1 MKIVFF
7 SLDTNKREQFT
18 KAFGEAAELVFV
30 DEILNETTATKGKDA
45 ELICLFVD
53 STVNRS
59 VIDAMPN
66 LKFIVTR
73 STGYNHIDLAY
84 AKEKGILVA
93 NVPGYGSATVAEF
106 AFAFILN
113 LSRRMYLS
121 LDYVKK
127 TQDFH
132 YNPSMEGFD
141 LEGKTLGVVGT
152 GRIGK
157 RAVKMGKGF
166 NMKIVACDIFPDP
179 AFAQEHNFPYMPLN
193 ELLAK
198 SDIVTLHTPYNA
210 DNHHLLNRDNIA
222 LMKKGAYL
230 VNTARGELVDTEA
243 LMWGLKEGIIAGAGL
258 DVLEGESALK
268 KGEQDKI
275 CELNRE
281 LMKMENVLITP
292 HSAFYSV
299 EAVAEIL
306 KITADNVKGFLE
318 NKPVNLV

>member
-7 SLDTNKREQFT
+7 SLDKNKQERFIRV
-18 KAFGEAAELVFV
+18 FGTSEELVFV
-30 DEILNETTATKGKDA
+30 DEILNESSAEKGKDA
-45 ELICLFVD
+45 ELICLFVG
-53 STVNRS
+53 STVNKK
-59 VIDAMPN
+59 VIDAMRN

-73 STGYNHIDLAY
+73 STGYNHIDVAY
-84 AKEKGILVA
+84 AKEKGIEVA

-121 LDYVKK
+121 LNYVKS
-127 TQDFH
+127 TLDFH

-157 RAVKMGKGF
+157 HAVKMGQGF
-166 NMKIVACDIFPDP
+166 GMKIIACDIYPDNE
-179 AFAQEHNFPYMPLN
+179 FAEANNFSYVPLDV
-193 ELLAK
+193 LLSE
-198 SDIVTLHTPYNA
+198 SDIVTLHTPYNKE
-210 DNHHLLNRDNIA
+210 NHHLINKDNVA
-222 LMKKGAYL
+222 LIKKGSYL

-258 DVLEGESALK
+258 DVLEEESALK
-268 KGEQDKI
+268 KGEKDKL

-281 LMKMENVLITP
+281 LMRMPNVLITP

-306 KITADNVKGFLE
+306 KITADNILGFTQS
-318 NKPVNLV
+318 KPVNLV